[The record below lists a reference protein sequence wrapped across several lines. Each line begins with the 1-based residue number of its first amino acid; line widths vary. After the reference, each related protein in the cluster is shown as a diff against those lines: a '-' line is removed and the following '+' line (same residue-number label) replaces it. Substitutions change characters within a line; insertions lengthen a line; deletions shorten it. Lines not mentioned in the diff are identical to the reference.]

1 MAVDKKISSLNAL
14 EIVDL
19 DLVNDS
25 LVIVNQNETKKIT
38 PNKLLD
44 SCVKSTN
51 INNVVKLTQN
61 EYNQLSSGQKD
72 SATLYVITI

>member
-1 MAVDKKISSLNAL
+1 MAVDKKITSLNAL

-44 SCVKSTN
+44 SYVKSTN

-61 EYNQLSSGQKD
+61 EYNQLSSGQID

>member
-1 MAVDKKISSLNAL
+1 MATDKKITSLNAL
-14 EIVDL
+14 EIAEL

-61 EYNQLSSGQKD
+61 EYSQLGNQVD
-72 SATLYVITI
+72 SATLYIITV

>member
-1 MAVDKKISSLNAL
+1 MAVDKKITSLDAL
-14 EIVDL
+14 EIADL

-25 LVIVNQNETKKIT
+25 LVIVNQNESKKIT

-51 INNVVKLTQN
+51 INNVVKITQN
-61 EYNQLSSGQKD
+61 EYSQLGSSID
-72 SATLYVITI
+72 SATLYIITI